1 MALLERTLAASV
13 RAAAR
18 EFPAVVV
25 TGPRQ
30 SGKTTLLQQ
39 IVGKRGSYVSL
50 DVPDAREH
58 AVRDPRG
65 FLDAL
70 VEPVVLDEVQAA
82 PELLAW
88 VKQRIDQAR
97 SKKGRFFLS
106 GSQNLL
112 LSSHVTETLA
122 GRAAILQLLPFAR
135 QELRGEARRP
145 AFWERW
151 EETPA
156 TPRRSTSTTTGARRR
171 SRLAGDLW
179 SQLLR
184 GEFPELALDSKRDAA
199 RWYSSYLQTYLER
212 DVRTLR
218 QIGDL
223 AQFQTFLRLL
233 ATRSGSLLD
242 LTSLS
247 RDLGVA
253 VNTCKAWL
261 SVLEAS
267 YQVLVVRPFHMN
279 AGKRLV
285 KSPKVYITDT
295 GLLSHLVGLR
305 SAEHAASGPMAGALY
320 ETAVACEIVKSFTHR
335 GLLPRLS
342 FWRTSD
348 GHEVDFVIELERGIV
363 ALEAKSART
372 LRPDALKSLNVFREL
387 HSEKLLGAGVVHPGA
402 ELEFLGEGV
411 TSVPFASL

>member
-1 MALLERTLAASV
+1 MALLERTLAASL

-58 AVRDPRG
+58 AARDPRA

-70 VEPVVLDEVQAA
+70 VEPVVLDEVQVA
-82 PELLAW
+82 PELLPW

-97 SKKGRFFLS
+97 AKKGRFFLS

-112 LSSHVTETLA
+112 LSSRVTETLA
-122 GRAAILQLLPFAR
+122 GRAAILQLLPLSR

-151 EETPA
+151 DGPSSTPG
-156 TPRRSTSTTTGARRR
+156 RSRAAATSTRRR

-179 SQLLR
+179 SELLR
-184 GEFPELALDSKRDAA
+184 GEFPELALDPKRDPA

-223 AQFQTFLRLL
+223 VQFQTFLRLL

-267 YQVLVVRPFHMN
+267 YQVLVLRPFHAN

-285 KSPKVYITDT
+285 KSPKVYLTDT
-295 GLLSHLVGLR
+295 GLLCHLVGLR
-305 SAEHAASGPMAGALY
+305 SAEHAESGPMAGALY
-320 ETAVACEIVKSFTHR
+320 ETAVACELVKSFTHR
-335 GLLPRLS
+335 GLQPRLS

-348 GHEVDFVIELERGIV
+348 GHEVDFVLELEGGIV

-372 LRPDALKSLNVFREL
+372 LRPDALKSLQVFRAL
-387 HSEKLLGAGVVHPGA
+387 HARDLLGAGVVHPGPA
-402 ELEFLGEGV
+402 LEFLGAGV
-411 TSVPFASL
+411 ASVPFGTL